1 MLSDSEAEDWFEI
14 VQSRVQDGENGYL
27 SFDDFEQQL
36 TQLSKE
42 VPEKQI
48 LWKQLETYAQTFL

>member
-1 MLSDSEAEDWFEI
+1 LLSDSESEDWFEI

-27 SFDDFEQQL
+27 SFDDFELQL
-36 TQLSKE
+36 AQLIKDA
-42 VPEKQI
+42 PEKQT